1 MADKQKRIRLSAGA
15 PPLSPPSKKARPAFL
30 STPAMNEA
38 GTDLTTTQSKYSDD
52 RDPYSPYPRV
62 TTVPW
67 PAADK
72 IWEVFGDLPAEMMI
86 KTTTD
91 VIQYTKLVRGFHA
104 RLALIVRGLHL
115 EEVLAVFRA
124 CLPAWYAT
132 ASKADQ
138 VTAQEE
144 FEGAFDWVQDELVK
158 KMKFYALQWYT
169 TDAGTQYRNKWKES
183 K

>member
-1 MADKQKRIRLSAGA
+1 MKE
-15 PPLSPPSKKARPAFL
+15 
-30 STPAMNEA
+30 T
-38 GTDLTTTQSKYSDD
+38 GTDLTPTQSTHSNGC
-52 RDPYSPYPRV
+52 DPYSPYPNV

-72 IWEVFGDLPAEMMI
+72 MWEVFGDVPTEIMI

-91 VIQYTKLVRGFHA
+91 VIQYIKLVRGFHA
-104 RLALIVRGLHL
+104 RLAFFVRGLYL
-115 EEVLAVFRA
+115 NEVLGVFRA

-138 VTAQEE
+138 VTAQKE
-144 FEGAFDWVQDELVK
+144 FEGAFDWVQDKLAK

-169 TDAGTQYRNKWKES
+169 TEAGQKYQKEWMVC